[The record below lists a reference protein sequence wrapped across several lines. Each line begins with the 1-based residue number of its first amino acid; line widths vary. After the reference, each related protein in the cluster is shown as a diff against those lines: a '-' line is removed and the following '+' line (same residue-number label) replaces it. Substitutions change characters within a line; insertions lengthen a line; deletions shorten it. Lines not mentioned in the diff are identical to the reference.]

1 MTLPR
6 DTTVPANHQPAN
18 YQPVY
23 HHPSYLHP
31 ELADL
36 AAARDFYRARMGWE
50 SVISGSEL
58 RLPLTMGMVGIRMS
72 PLLAARVL
80 PCFAE
85 AGAAAPAVTI
95 GSPPVVVLL
104 ADANGRWYS
113 QSDMPE
119 GVAVLRAPVELP
131 LPPSR
136 VGDVPV
142 RWSGTPDLGTGFLP
156 LAEGVLQVV
165 RTVLGLVEPRPKVR
179 KGRLTSPWPPCAPGS
194 RTPVPQAK
202 G

>member
-6 DTTVPANHQPAN
+6 NTTVPAANHQP
-18 YQPVY
+18 VH

-113 QSDMPE
+113 QSDMPD
-119 GVAVLRAPVELP
+119 GVALLRAPVELP

-194 RTPVPQAK
+194 RSPVPQSK